1 MRLDST
7 KHHSPKRENGLQEI
21 EQRFKGKTSRGS
33 DILAQHSHDESF
45 HLPSRPDIV
54 VFAESTEDV
63 SDCLAICTRHQLPVI
78 PFGVGTSLEGH
89 VNALFGGVSLD
100 SKASLAADIDQ
111 QVGQSLTQAFS
122 CQLRCCCSRL
132 C

>member
-1 MRLDST
+1 MSKTMRLDST

-89 VNALFGGVSLD
+89 VNALHGGVSLVA
-100 SKASLAADIDQ
+100 SAPGSTGKNKPWLTSSLA
-111 QVGQSLTQAFS
+111 S
-122 CQLRCCCSRL
+122 CFRKIPA
-132 C
+132 